1 MRLVVRDLEGD
12 WRVGDVFAAR
22 LKLRSFRN
30 FENPGR
36 FDYVAFQARQGIF
49 ARAFLK
55 TDRAMERLPGL
66 FRLSPQTE
74 PSPIGKFEEIP
85 AWLSGNIHRWVD
97 GMRQR
102 SRRAILQALEGG
114 TAAVNCALLLG
125 YRHMIPPERITRFR
139 EAGVMHLLAISG
151 LHVGIVAWVA
161 FWAVRLLL
169 RLLFPR
175 LLETVPDVQ
184 AGWAAALAAAALYA
198 LLAGLALPTQRAL
211 CMLGLAVAAVW
222 SFRRPDPLSLTAAA
236 ALAVLASDPWN
247 LFRASFQLSFA
258 AFLGIALLYPRMSRR
273 VERRWPGFRSGKT
286 FWLRPFVDAFLLSA
300 AATVAVT
307 PLSAYHF
314 HGLSLVGLA
323 ANTLVVPVMGLAV
336 LPSGLAGLAFH
347 PVLPGTGSLLLK
359 LSGGVLHGALKAVD
373 AFADLPFAHT
383 YVGRISV
390 GGLIACYGSAWL
402 LLSSLPVKKKAALA
416 AALGITAGA
425 VWLLDRIPDASPPSP
440 LRVTVLH
447 VGQGSSTLVRC
458 GRDGALLVDGGGFY
472 DDSFDVG
479 RAVVAPALWALGVR
493 RLDWVVLSHDQA
505 DHRNGL
511 KFILK
516 HFPVGRYLES
526 GLTDDASGET
536 PTAAIAGKR
545 GIPVLSL
552 MDLREENRQTN
563 AKPLGPFPS
572 TPLPA
577 GSFAP
582 PRHEPPV
589 AAFPLGDCR
598 AWVLHPSRDYVER
611 VWDGVDLNEVS
622 VVLAVTYGKTGV
634 LIPGDISTEVEAHA
648 LARLPKGGLRWILVA
663 PHHGSAHST
672 GPALLD
678 ALRPQAV
685 LVSCGHLNPFRFPA
699 SAFLERCRTRDIPV
713 LRTDRHGALFAES
726 DGLHW
731 KLRTFSGGRPD
742 LTEARCGSFSGS
754 TGMSFLPAAQPFR
767 AARRLSDNGF
777 FASFCPHP
785 SSPRKRGSRIPGNLW
800 TPACAGVTG
809 GGVFGQP
816 PSPSHNRKTFD
827 HFP

>member
-1 MRLVVRDLEGD
+1 VRLVVKDLEGD

-55 TDRAMERLPGL
+55 TDRAMERLSGL
-66 FRLSPQTE
+66 FRSTLKTERSPM
-74 PSPIGKFEEIP
+74 GKFVEIP
-85 AWLSGNIHRWVD
+85 AWLSGNIQRWVD
-97 GMRQR
+97 GARQR
-102 SRRAILQALEGG
+102 SRRAILKALEGD
-114 TAAVNCALLLG
+114 TAAVSCALLLG

-161 FWAVRLLL
+161 FWAVRLFL

-184 AGWAAALAAAALYA
+184 AGWAAALGAAALYA

-258 AFLGIALLYPRMSRR
+258 AFLGIALLYPRISRR
-273 VERRWPGFRSGKT
+273 IASRWPGFRSGKA

-300 AATVAVT
+300 AAAVAVT

-336 LPSGLAGLAFH
+336 LPSGLAGIALH
-347 PVLPGTGSLLLK
+347 PVVPGVGSLLLK

-383 YVGRISV
+383 YVGMISV
-390 GGLIACYGSAWL
+390 GALIACYLGIWL
-402 LLSSLPVKKKAALA
+402 LLSSLPIKKKAALA

-425 VWLLDRIPDASPPSP
+425 AWLLDRIPDASPPPP
-440 LRVTVLH
+440 LRVTVLD

-458 GRDGALLVDGGGFY
+458 GREGALLVDGGGFY

-526 GLTDDASGET
+526 GLTDEASGKT

-552 MDLREENRQTN
+552 MDLREGSRQTN
-563 AKPLGPFPS
+563 AGPLGPFPA
-572 TPLPA
+572 TPLPG

-582 PRHEPPV
+582 PGHEPPV

-598 AWVLHPSRDYVER
+598 AWVLHPNRDYVER
-611 VWDGVDLNEVS
+611 MWDGADLNEVS

-634 LIPGDISTEVEAHA
+634 LIPGDISTDVEAHV
-648 LARLPKGGLRWILVA
+648 LDRLPKRELRWILVA
-663 PHHGSAHST
+663 PHHGSARST
-672 GPALLD
+672 GPALLE

-685 LVSCGHLNPFRFPA
+685 FVSCGYLNPFRFPA
-699 SAFLERCRTRDIPV
+699 QAFRTRCRARGIPI
-713 LRTDRHGALFAES
+713 LRTDRHGALFAQS

-731 KLRTFSGGRPD
+731 KVRTFGGGRTVPD
-742 LTEARCGSFSGS
+742 EALGRSFPES
-754 TGMSFLPAAQPFR
+754 TGMSFLPAAQSFR
-767 AARRLSDNGF
+767 AASSLSENAAGDLF
-777 FASFCPHP
+777 
-785 SSPRKRGSRIPGNLW
+785 PRSAAL
-800 TPACAGVTG
+800 
-809 GGVFGQP
+809 
-816 PSPSHNRKTFD
+816 
-827 HFP
+827 